1 MSKLLSRRRV
11 LAGSAAAL
19 MAPFVARAAPESIVV
34 ASSGGKLEEAF
45 TTAYY
50 KPFTEKTGI
59 KIVTATNT
67 YAKLKAM
74 VDANA
79 VEWDVMQTDSA
90 PAANNARL
98 GLLEALDY
106 GVIDKSSI
114 IPGLAREHYLPI
126 DTAAAVIS
134 WNTKNVRKEAIP
146 QTWAEM
152 WDLKRFPGQRG
163 LWKQPSQVM
172 EIALMADGVDKD
184 RLYPLDIERAL
195 KSLDRIRPQI
205 FWWTSGGQAAQI
217 LIDGDIAAEMC
228 WNGRLY
234 EPKLGGAPVD
244 FHFNQELLVADSF
257 VVPRGVKNKN
267 TSMEFIA
274 FCMQPERQAAFSMAI
289 PYGPTNQKALALID
303 PKRQAVLPSAPEN
316 LARGV
321 FQNFD
326 WWAENGQK
334 TAERFNSWMLA

>member
-1 MSKLLSRRRV
+1 
-11 LAGSAAAL
+11 

-50 KPFTEKTGI
+50 KPFTEKTGV

-79 VEWDVMQTDSA
+79 VEWDVMQIDSA

-114 IPGLAREHYLPI
+114 IPGLARELYLPI

-134 WNTKNVRKEAIP
+134 WNTKNVKKEAIP

-172 EIALMADGVDKD
+172 EIALIADGVDRDK
-184 RLYPLDIERAL
+184 LYPLDIERAL
-195 KSLDRIRPQI
+195 KSLENIRPQI

-244 FHFNQELLVADSF
+244 FHFNQELLVADAF
-257 VVPRGVKNKN
+257 VVPRGAKNKK

-316 LARGV
+316 LERGV

-334 TAERFNSWMLA
+334 TAERFNSWILA

>member
-1 MSKLLSRRRV
+1 MNKGISRRRILASSAAV
-11 LAGSAAAL
+11 LA
-19 MAPFVARAAPESIVV
+19 APLVARAAPDSIVV

-45 TTAYY
+45 TIAYY
-50 KPFTEKTGI
+50 KPFTAKTGI
-59 KIVTATNT
+59 QIVTATNT

-74 VDANA
+74 VEANA
-79 VEWDVMQTDSA
+79 VEWDVMQIDSA
-90 PAANNARL
+90 PAASNARM

-114 IPGLAREHYLPI
+114 IPGLASQYYLPI

-134 WNTKNVRKEAIP
+134 WNTKNVKPAVAP
-146 QTWAEM
+146 QTWADV

-163 LWKQPSQVM
+163 LWKQPSQVL
-172 EIALMADGVDKD
+172 EIALMADGVDKGK
-184 RLYPLDIERAL
+184 LYPLDVERAL
-195 KSLDRIRPQI
+195 KSLEKIRSQI

-217 LIDGDIAAEMC
+217 LIDGDIAAGMC

-244 FHFNQELLVADSF
+244 FQFNQELVVADAF
-257 VVPRGVKNKN
+257 VVPRGAKNKKL
-267 TSMEFIA
+267 SMEFIA
-274 FCMQPERQAAFSMAI
+274 FCMQPDRQAAFSMAI

-303 PKRQAVLPSAPEN
+303 PKRQSVLPSAPEN
-316 LARGV
+316 LQRGV